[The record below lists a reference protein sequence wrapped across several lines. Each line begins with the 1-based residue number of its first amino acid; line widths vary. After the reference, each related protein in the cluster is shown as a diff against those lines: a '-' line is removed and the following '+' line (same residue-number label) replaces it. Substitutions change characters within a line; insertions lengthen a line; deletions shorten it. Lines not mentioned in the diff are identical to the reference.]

1 MKRLPGR
8 SLYVYV
14 NSLYGLG
21 TRGGGEIFNGVSIKY
36 FADGRAFWEKAD
48 PKKYFDDIKCLYCTI
63 SNGAFLM
70 RGFMVLILRG

>member
-36 FADGRAFWEKAD
+36 FADGRAFLGK
-48 PKKYFDDIKCLYCTI
+48 
-63 SNGAFLM
+63 S
-70 RGFMVLILRG
+70 